1 MADASARDELERRPL
16 GAWFDELRASA
27 GGLATAE
34 AERRL
39 AKVGPNE
46 AAPHRRRS
54 LVLRFLARFANPL
67 VVVLLFASVLSAL
80 AGNLASFAIIIAIVL
95 LSVVLD
101 FVQETR
107 AENAVE
113 ALRRSVALTADV
125 RRDGRTEAVPV
136 DRLVPGD
143 VVELAAGSIV
153 PADGRLLAA
162 RHLFVNQA
170 LLSGEPYPV
179 EKHAGDGPAAA
190 AYLGTSVI
198 SGTGTLLVCR
208 TGARTTLGDLAGT
221 LASQRPPDAFEQGV
235 RRFGLLILRLT
246 VLLVL
251 FVLVANVLFHRPWL
265 ESLLFALALAVG
277 LTPELLPMVVT
288 VTLAGG
294 AKRMAARRVIVK
306 RLAAI
311 HDLGAM
317 DVLCTDK
324 TGTLTEARIRVVRHV
339 DAAGAT
345 SDRVLELA
353 WLNSRF
359 ESGIRSPLDDAIL
372 ERGARPEGGWRKLDE
387 VPFDFERRRVSV
399 LVERGAERLLI
410 VKGAPE
416 DVLALSTDIET
427 APGAKTPL
435 DAAAHGRLLA
445 LFTGFGEEGFR
456 VLAIASRA
464 VAPDHASAVVGDEAN
479 LCFAG
484 FVAFLDPPKP
494 GAAQAIAR
502 LAASGVAVKVLTG
515 DNERVTR
522 HVCGELGMPV
532 AGVLTGAELAA
543 LSEEA
548 LLARLR
554 SVSLFCRVTPQQKR
568 RVLLALKRAGHVTGF
583 LGDGINDASALHA
596 ADVGISVDGAADV
609 AKQAADLVLLDHDLG
624 VVHDGVREGRRTV
637 ENVTKYIMMGS
648 SSNFGNMFSMAGA
661 ALFLPFL
668 PMQPTQVLLNNLLYD
683 CSEIG
688 VPLDHVDEAALAR
701 PSRWDLPLIERF
713 MLVLGPVS
721 SLFDF
726 LTFAALLHLFQAGE
740 ALFQT
745 GWFVESL
752 ATQALVIFVIRT
764 RGAPWRS
771 RPHPALAALAIG
783 AALVGIL
790 LPLSP
795 LGPVFGFV
803 APPPAFYLFL
813 ATAVLVYLAVVEL
826 VKRLFYRFM
835 APRAA

>member
-1 MADASARDELERRPL
+1 MAEAAAQDELGRLPL
-16 GAWFDELRASA
+16 SHWLGEFRADPA
-27 GGLATAE
+27 GLATAE
-34 AERRL
+34 AQRRL
-39 AKVGPNE
+39 AAVGPND
-46 AAPHRRRS
+46 ATARRRRS
-54 LVLRFLARFANPL
+54 LALRFLARFANPL
-67 VVVLLFASVLSAL
+67 VLVLLFASALSAA
-80 AGNLASFAIIIAIVL
+80 AGNLASFSIIIAIVL

-107 AENAVE
+107 AANAVE

-125 RRDGRTEAVPV
+125 LRDGRVAAVPV
-136 DRLVPGD
+136 ATLVPGD
-143 VVELAAGSIV
+143 VVQLAAGSIV

-162 RHLFVNQA
+162 RDLFVNQA

-179 EKHAGDGPAAA
+179 ERHAGDGPASA

-208 TGARTTLGDLAGT
+208 TGARTALGGLAGT

-251 FVLVANVLFHRPWL
+251 FVLAANVLFHRPWL

-294 AKRMAARRVIVK
+294 ARRMAARRVIVK

-339 DAAGAT
+339 DATGAA

-372 ERGARPEGGWRKLDE
+372 ERGERPDGGWRKLDE

-399 LVERGAERLLI
+399 LVERGPDRLLI

-416 DVLALSTDIET
+416 DVLALSTTVEA
-427 APGAKTPL
+427 APGAALPL
-435 DAAAHGRLLA
+435 DADARRRLLA

-464 VAPDHASAVVGDEAN
+464 VGPEHAAVGDEAS

-494 GAAQAIAR
+494 SAAEALAR

-522 HVCGELGMPV
+522 HVCGELRMPV
-532 AGVLTGAELAA
+532 RGVLSGEELSA
-543 LSEEA
+543 LSDEA
-548 LLARLR
+548 LHARLA
-554 SVSLFCRVTPQQKR
+554 VTDLFCRVTPQQKR

-609 AKQAADLVLLDHDLG
+609 AKEAADLVLLEHDLG

-683 CSEIG
+683 GSEIG

-726 LTFAALLHLFQAGE
+726 LTFAALLHLFQADE

-752 ATQALVIFVIRT
+752 ATQTLVIFVIRT

-771 RPHPALAALAIG
+771 RPHPALATLAIG
-783 AALVGIL
+783 AAVLGIL

-803 APPPAFYLFL
+803 APPPSFYLFL
-813 ATAVLVYLAVVEL
+813 AAAVLVYLAVVEL

-835 APRAA
+835 APRAG